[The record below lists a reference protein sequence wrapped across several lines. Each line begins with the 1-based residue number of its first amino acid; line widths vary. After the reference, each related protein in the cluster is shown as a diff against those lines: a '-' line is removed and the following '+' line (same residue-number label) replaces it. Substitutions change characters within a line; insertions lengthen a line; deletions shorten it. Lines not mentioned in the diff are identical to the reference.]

1 MGAEPGA
8 ADAGFARLH
17 GLHWLVA
24 NLAEREPVLLA
35 VDDAHWADEPSLRFL
50 NHLAYRL
57 AGLPV
62 LIAVTTRPA
71 AEFDRPLLRSLV
83 LAARSPVLRP
93 RPLGEAAVAVLV
105 RSKWD
110 PSANDELCH
119 ACHDVSR
126 GNPFLLTELLAELR
140 LEAHSAESLDPDSVR
155 RLAPGRVGAAV
166 LMRIGRLDPDA
177 PALARAIAV
186 LGEQASLVAT
196 ALLAQLAP
204 ARARALADALADVA
218 VLEPGEPL
226 RFVHPLVRTA
236 IYQDI
241 PSALRSEL
249 HTRAASAIAGLQAP
263 VESVALHLLATHPA
277 GKPDV
282 VDALR
287 AAASAATAPDTARA
301 LLRRALAEPPD
312 AAQRPHV
319 LLELARVEAQHWDGP
334 GAGDLLEEAYGTTDD
349 PVLRAQALILLG
361 GHYWTRAPRLRAQI
375 PRYESA
381 AREVGTVSHELKL
394 QLEVQRL
401 GALILHPDLSPPFED
416 EVERFRGL
424 PLRTPTECHLASFLA
439 RKALAAGDIA
449 DAATL
454 AEHVAVQAAASGMI
468 GWVRVNTTLCLVAA
482 ERYDVAERELT
493 PIFRGAE
500 RSAQPKVL
508 ASVGWMRALVRY
520 RRGDLRGAEA
530 DGRVGL
536 QMRDLTAPLGVA
548 TSLAFLIQALIDQGR
563 EAEAEALVTEHQ
575 MDGEL
580 GRAVSSISPLI
591 GRGRLRA
598 ATGRLAAARADLT
611 QALDWIRASRWL
623 QPDEHDARVAL
634 VPVLLALGDTAGA
647 TALAGEAVLRARRA
661 GTPRALGGALRVAG
675 LVHGGEQGLDLL
687 HQAVDALTPSP
698 SLLWRVE
705 ALVDLGA
712 ALRRAGRRTEC
723 RDPLRDGMDLAHRCG
738 ATPLADRA
746 ADELRALGHRIRR
759 RATTGAEALTASE
772 RRVAELAAE
781 GLTNK
786 QIAQSLFV
794 TVRTVETH
802 LSGSY
807 VKLAITTREELAAA
821 LG

>member
-1 MGAEPGA
+1 M
-8 ADAGFARLH
+8 
-17 GLHWLVA
+17 
-24 NLAEREPVLLA
+24 
-35 VDDAHWADEPSLRFL
+35 
-50 NHLAYRL
+50 
-57 AGLPV
+57 
-62 LIAVTTRPA
+62 
-71 AEFDRPLLRSLV
+71 
-83 LAARSPVLRP
+83 
-93 RPLGEAAVAVLV
+93 
-105 RSKWD
+105 
-110 PSANDELCH
+110 
-119 ACHDVSR
+119 
-126 GNPFLLTELLAELR
+126 
-140 LEAHSAESLDPDSVR
+140 
-155 RLAPGRVGAAV
+155 
-166 LMRIGRLDPDA
+166 
-177 PALARAIAV
+177 
-186 LGEQASLVAT
+186 
-196 ALLAQLAP
+196 
-204 ARARALADALADVA
+204 
-218 VLEPGEPL
+218 LEPGEPL

-249 HTRAASAIAGLQAP
+249 HARAASAIAGLQAP
-263 VESVALHLLATHPA
+263 AESVALHLLATHPA

-381 AREVGTVSHELKL
+381 AREVGTVSHELEL

-449 DAATL
+449 EAATL
-454 AEHVAVQAAASGMI
+454 AEHVAVQAVASGMI

-500 RSAQPKVL
+500 RRAQPKVL
-508 ASVGWMRALVRY
+508 ASAGWMRALVRY

-530 DGRVGL
+530 DGRRRAPDARPHRPARRGHLAGL
-536 QMRDLTAPLGVA
+536 PHPGTHRPGPGGGGRGPRHRAPDGRRARAGRLLDLPAH
-548 TSLAFLIQALIDQGR
+548 R
-563 EAEAEALVTEHQ
+563 
-575 MDGEL
+575 
-580 GRAVSSISPLI
+580 
-591 GRGRLRA
+591 RGRLRT

-647 TALAGEAVLRARRA
+647 TALAGEAVDRARRA

-698 SLLWRVE
+698 SLLWRAE

-746 ADELRALGHRIRR
+746 ANELRALGHRIRR